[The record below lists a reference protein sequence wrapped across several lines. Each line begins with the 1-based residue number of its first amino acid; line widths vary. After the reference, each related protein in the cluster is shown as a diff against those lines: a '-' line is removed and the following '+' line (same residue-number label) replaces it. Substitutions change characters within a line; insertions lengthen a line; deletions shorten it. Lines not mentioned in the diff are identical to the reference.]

1 MANASRA
8 LVAESGCKYVVQKII
23 HSHTNPHRN
32 VSLARYELQTS
43 GIPHHRSAVTQF
55 SRAGEESFVLK
66 PVSSAIWEQAQKLR
80 HDLRS
85 SRFVRLP
92 VDTIKSEDESIL
104 VYEYFT
110 EDLLS
115 FVKSREILIT
125 QIKGILRDVLSG
137 LKELHDNDWVHTGT
151 SALSM
156 YDGTMRSL
164 IYTDIKSD
172 NIVVEYRP
180 QPNGE
185 LDISRVN
192 LADPESAAKVKNGEH
207 ITGIQ
212 VGNIMWR
219 SPEAQAGIGITK
231 ASDVF
236 SFGIVVSAP
245 IDLSLPAPLRPSF
258 TERSTYSASMLC

>member
-1 MANASRA
+1 M
-8 LVAESGCKYVVQKII
+8 
-23 HSHTNPHRN
+23 
-32 VSLARYELQTS
+32 
-43 GIPHHRSAVTQF
+43 
-55 SRAGEESFVLK
+55 LK
-66 PVSSAIWEQAQKLR
+66 PVSPAIWEQTQILR

-115 FVKSREILIT
+115 FVKSREIPIT
-125 QIKGILRDVLSG
+125 QTKRILRDVLSG
-137 LKELHDNDWVHTGT
+137 LKELHDNDWVHAGT
-151 SALSM
+151 LASTM
-156 YDGTMRSL
+156 YEGTVQSL
-164 IYTDIKSD
+164 IYTDVKSD
-172 NIVVEYRP
+172 NVVVEYRV

-185 LDISRVN
+185 VDISRVN
-192 LADPESAAKVKNGEH
+192 LADPGSAAKVKNGEH

-212 VGNIMWR
+212 VGNVMWR

-245 IDLSLPAPLRPSF
+245 IDLSILAPLRPSF
-258 TERSTYSASMLC
+258 TKRSTYSASMLC